1 MPTRDPAGLEESLVV
16 MDIADRMRRRADTL
30 DQASDYA
37 ARRQA
42 LHERLSRLYAAQ
54 GIEID
59 SQTLDRAIEQHLSRR
74 LTHRPARGPAAALAR
89 AYVRL
94 IGSAGDA
101 AESER

>member
-59 SQTLDRAIEQHLSRR
+59 SQTLDRGQRGPPGRTLAALRRTACAQSRR
-74 LTHRPARGPAAALAR
+74 RRNPGRSHP
-89 AYVRL
+89 
-94 IGSAGDA
+94 
-101 AESER
+101 